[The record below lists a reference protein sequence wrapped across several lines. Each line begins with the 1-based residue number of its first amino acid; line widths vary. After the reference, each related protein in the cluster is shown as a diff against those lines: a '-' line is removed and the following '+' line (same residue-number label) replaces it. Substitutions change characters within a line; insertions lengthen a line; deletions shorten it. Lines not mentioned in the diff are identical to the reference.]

1 MAPVALAL
9 CLCTTVL
16 LSTPPPAQSSP
27 PSPSPAAAGPT
38 SSSEYKTYI
47 ILLKPRADTQVMD
60 DEARQGWYRSFL
72 PDDVTAHGEPRLLH
86 SYKTI
91 FHGFAALLTEEELEA
106 ASRKP
111 GFGRW
116 FPDEMMYPAT
126 TRSPEFL
133 GLSKDAG
140 LWPKSSYGKGIIIG
154 VIDSGIESR
163 HPSFDDAGMSPPP
176 ARWKGTCTGLVR
188 PVRCN
193 SKLIGV
199 RSFVDYNPD
208 DETGHGTHVASIA
221 AGNFVANASSSHGQ
235 AAGTA
240 AGIAPGAHLAMY
252 KACRPTGCLRSNVVH
267 AIDTA
272 VGDGVDVI
280 NISLVRES
288 GVPIDKD
295 VVAIGAFRAVAKG
308 VVFVTSAGNDGPD
321 PSTVNNA
328 TPWEITVGA
337 GSVDRKLAA
346 GLLLE
351 SGDLVEG
358 EALVQ
363 GPNST
368 AYQPLHYPGE
378 GNLCRKVSVERTRGH
393 IVICDDA
400 GVKVDA
406 QARIIKNLYDNGA
419 AQVVLIG
426 EEKAGF
432 TLGFREYGSS
442 VVQEPAAIGYKLKDY
457 SQYPDSAAQVFF
469 KGTQLGVGQSPTVA
483 YFSSRGPSRGNPR
496 IVKPD
501 ILAPGLNILAAAT
514 ESPDRGPFRFKSGT
528 SMAVPHISGVV
539 ALLKS
544 VHPDWSPMAIRSAI
558 MTTADELDNDGKPI
572 MNEKHEPAS
581 AFAVGAGHVNP
592 TRAVDPGLVYDLE
605 VKDYAGY
612 VCHLFARA
620 RLDDDD
626 DYAVQDILQDLNL
639 NCRNVPRLSD
649 IDLNY
654 PSIVVPANS
663 TVRRTLTN
671 VGPAEQYTGRLS
683 MAHDVGVD
691 FSPKS
696 LSFSRPGEK
705 LTFQVSHHGS
715 EVEEGFLIWESNT
728 HTVQSPLVVLR
739 S

>member
-1 MAPVALAL
+1 
-9 CLCTTVL
+9 
-16 LSTPPPAQSSP
+16 
-27 PSPSPAAAGPT
+27 
-38 SSSEYKTYI
+38 
-47 ILLKPRADTQVMD
+47 
-60 DEARQGWYRSFL
+60 
-72 PDDVTAHGEPRLLH
+72 
-86 SYKTI
+86 
-91 FHGFAALLTEEELEA
+91 
-106 ASRKP
+106 
-111 GFGRW
+111 
-116 FPDEMMYPAT
+116 MMYPAT

-140 LWPKSSYGKGIIIG
+140 LWTKSSYGKGIIIG
-154 VIDSGIESR
+154 VIDSGIESS

-176 ARWKGTCTGLVR
+176 ARWKGTC
-188 PVRCN
+188 
-193 SKLIGV
+193 
-199 RSFVDYNPD
+199 
-208 DETGHGTHVASIA
+208 
-221 AGNFVANASSSHGQ
+221 
-235 AAGTA
+235 
-240 AGIAPGAHLAMY
+240 
-252 KACRPTGCLRSNVVH
+252 
-267 AIDTA
+267 
-272 VGDGVDVI
+272 
-280 NISLVRES
+280 
-288 GVPIDKD
+288 KD
-295 VVAIGAFRAVAKG
+295 MVKP
-308 VVFVTSAGNDGPD
+308 AGNDGPD
-321 PSTVNNA
+321 PSTVNND
-328 TPWEITVGA
+328 TPWEITVAA

-378 GNLCRKVSVERTRGH
+378 GNLCRKVSAERTRGH

-400 GVKVDA
+400 GVKVDD
-406 QARIIKNLYDNGA
+406 QVRIIKNLYDNDA
-419 AQVVLIG
+419 AQVMLIG
-426 EEKAGF
+426 QEKAGF

-442 VVQEPAAIGYKLKDY
+442 VVQEPAAVGHKLKDY

-496 IVKPD
+496 ILKPD

-626 DYAVQDILQDLNL
+626 DDDNYADEYTVQDILQDLNL
-639 NCRNVPRLSD
+639 NCRNLPRLSD

-654 PSIVVPANS
+654 PSIVVPANT

-691 FSPKS
+691 FSLKW

-715 EVEEGFLIWESNT
+715 EIAEGFLIWESNT
-728 HTVQSPLVVLR
+728 HTVQSPLVVVR
-739 S
+739 P

>member
-27 PSPSPAAAGPT
+27 PSPSPAAAEPT
-38 SSSEYKTYI
+38 PSSEYKTYI
-47 ILLKPRADTQVMD
+47 ILLKPRADAQVMD

-72 PDDVTAHGEPRLLH
+72 PDGVTAHGEPRLLH
-86 SYKTI
+86 SYNTI
-91 FHGFAALLTEEELEA
+91 FHGFAALLTEEELHT

-116 FPDEMMYPAT
+116 FPDEMMYPTT
-126 TRSPEFL
+126 TRSPEDHHRGDRL
-133 GLSKDAG
+133 
-140 LWPKSSYGKGIIIG
+140 
-154 VIDSGIESR
+154 R

-193 SKLIGV
+193 NKLIGV
-199 RSFVDYNPD
+199 RSFVDYSPD

-235 AAGTA
+235 ATGTA

-280 NISLVRES
+280 NISL
-288 GVPIDKD
+288 
-295 VVAIGAFRAVAKG
+295 G

-321 PSTVNNA
+321 PSTVNND

-337 GSVDRKLAA
+337 VSVDRKLAA

-358 EALVQ
+358 EALLQ
-363 GPNST
+363 GPDST
-368 AYQPLHYPGE
+368 AYHPLHYPGE
-378 GNLCRKVSVERTRGH
+378 GNLCKKVSVERTRGH
-393 IVICDDA
+393 IVICDVA
-400 GVKVDA
+400 MVKVDV

-419 AQVVLIG
+419 ARVVLIG
-426 EEKAGF
+426 QEKAGF

-442 VVQEPAAIGYKLKDY
+442 VVQEPAAVGHKLKDY

-496 IVKPD
+496 ILKPD

-558 MTTADELDNDGKPI
+558 MTTADELDNDGNPI

-592 TRAVDPGLVYDLE
+592 TRAVR
-605 VKDYAGY
+605 DYVGY

-620 RLDDDD
+620 RLDNDD

-639 NCRNVPRLSD
+639 NCRNVPHLSD
-649 IDLNY
+649 VDLNY
-654 PSIVVPANS
+654 PSIMVPANT

-671 VGPAEQYTGRLS
+671 MGPAEQYTGRLS

-691 FSPKS
+691 FSAKS

-715 EVEEGFLIWESNT
+715 EVAEGFLIWESNT
-728 HTVQSPLVVLR
+728 HTVQSPLVVVR